1 MTSIATQLDT
11 VVARI
16 RSSCH
21 QGNRKPDAVK
31 LLAVSKR
38 FNADAVQQAFD
49 HGQLAFGENYVQE
62 GVEKIQQLAHLALE
76 WHFIGPIQ
84 SNKTKDIAEHF
95 SWVHTVER
103 EKIARRL
110 NDQRP
115 TSLPP
120 LNVLIQVN
128 VSQDPA
134 KSGILLE
141 QVDQLASFIDAQPNL
156 VLRGLMTIPAAA
168 QSAAEL
174 TKDFQA
180 MQTVFK
186 RLQQGFDSCDT
197 LSMGMSGDLELAIA
211 NGSTLVRIGTAIFGQ
226 RTN

>member
-21 QGNRKPDAVK
+21 QSNRKPDGVK

-38 FNADAVQQAFD
+38 FKADAVQQAFA
-49 HGQLAFGENYVQE
+49 HGQRAFGENYVQE
-62 GVEKIQQLAHLALE
+62 GVEKIQQLAHLPLE

-84 SNKTKDIAEHF
+84 SNKTKDIAANF
-95 SWVHTVER
+95 AWVHTVER

-115 TSLPP
+115 ADMPP
-120 LNVLIQVN
+120 LNVLLQVN
-128 VSQDPA
+128 VSNDPA
-134 KSGILLE
+134 KSGILVE
-141 QVDQLASFIDAQPNL
+141 QIDALAQCVAEQPNL
-156 VLRGLMTIPAAA
+156 RLRGLMTIPAVDLSPEQLA
-168 QSAAEL
+168 Q
-174 TKDFQA
+174 DFNTMRMA
-180 MQTVFK
+180 FE

-211 NGSTLVRIGTAIFGQ
+211 NGSTMVRIGTAIFGQ